1 MNHVAGTNPGANAQA
16 LNLDELSINTIRL
29 LAADAVQQ
37 ANSGHPGTPMGAA
50 PTAYALWQRYLRYDP
65 AAPEWINRDRF
76 VLSVGHASMLLY
88 ALLHLARVKGSP
100 ELYDGADRPAV
111 TLDDIKH
118 FRQAGSR
125 CPGHPE
131 YRMTSGVEATTGPLG
146 QGLGDSVGMAIA
158 GKFLA
163 ATYNRPGF
171 TLFDYNVYA
180 LCGDGDM
187 MEGISSEAASLAAHL
202 RLGNLC
208 WIYDSNTVTIEGHT
222 NIAYSEDVA
231 ARFLAYG
238 WNVTTVADAND
249 LTLLDR
255 AYQFFL
261 NNTGRPTLIL
271 VHSQIGY
278 GAPHLQGS
286 PKAHGEPLGAA
297 EVKLTKAFF
306 GFPPEESFVVP
317 AQVPEHFAA
326 GIGARGA
333 AAHAAWDALHAGYR
347 EAHPA
352 LARELDAMTA
362 GTLPEGWESALP
374 SFPPEPKGIATRE
387 ASGKVL
393 NALAQRIP
401 WLLGGAADL
410 APSTKTNLTFE
421 GAGSFEA
428 PGAFGDYH
436 GRNLHFGIR
445 EHAMVAAVNG
455 MALSGLRAFGAGFLI
470 FTDYAR
476 GAIRLSAIMELP
488 VIHIWTH
495 DSIGVG
501 EDGPTHQPVEQLL
514 ALRAIPGMVVI
525 RPADAN
531 ETAEA
536 WRVVL
541 NLKNRPASII
551 CSRQPL
557 PTIDRGKFAPAALL
571 AKGAYILADPA
582 EGKPSVILIGTGSE
596 VSLCMAAREK
606 LLGEGIAARVVSMPS
621 WELFEEQD
629 VAYRDHVL
637 PPAITA
643 RVTVEAASPL
653 GWERYAGSAGTV
665 LGMRSF
671 GLSAPLAVAA
681 ERFGFTVEKV
691 TEAAKRSLF

>member
-1 MNHVAGTNPGANAQA
+1 MPDSPDIDQLA
-16 LNLDELSINTIRL
+16 INTIRL
-29 LAADAVQQ
+29 LAADAVQK

-50 PTAYALWQRYLRYDP
+50 PTAYTLWQRYLRYDP
-65 AAPEWINRDRF
+65 AAPEWMNRDRF

-88 ALLHLARVKGSP
+88 ALIHLAGVKGSP
-100 ELYDGADRPAV
+100 EVYDGADRPAV

-158 GKFLA
+158 GKWLA
-163 ATYNRPGF
+163 ATYNRPDF

-180 LCGDGDM
+180 LCGDGGM
-187 MEGISSEAASLAAHL
+187 MEGIASEAASLAAHL
-202 RLGNLC
+202 RLSNLC

-222 NIAYSEDVA
+222 DIAYSEDVA

-255 AYQFFL
+255 AYQIFL
-261 NNTGRPTLIL
+261 KNTDRPTLIL
-271 VHSQIGY
+271 VHSHIGY
-278 GAPHLQGS
+278 GAPNLQGS
-286 PKAHGEPLGAA
+286 PKAHGEPLGEA
-297 EVKLTKAFF
+297 ELRLTKEFF
-306 GFPPEESFVVP
+306 GFSPDEHFVVSP
-317 AQVPEHFAA
+317 KVPKHFDA
-326 GIGARGA
+326 GIGARGK
-333 AAHAAWDALHAGYR
+333 AAHAAWDKLLAGYR
-347 EAHPA
+347 EAYPE
-352 LARELDAMTA
+352 LAKQVEAIYA
-362 GTLPEGWESALP
+362 GTLPEGWDADLP
-374 SFPPEPKGIATRE
+374 SFPADTKGMATRE
-387 ASGKVL
+387 SSGKVL
-393 NALAQRIP
+393 NVLAQRIP

-428 PGAFGDYH
+428 PGSVGDYR
-436 GRNLHFGIR
+436 GRNFHFGIR

-455 MALSGLRAFGAGFLI
+455 MVLSGLRAYGSGFLI

-476 GAIRLSAIMELP
+476 GAIRLSAIMELS

-514 ALRAIPGMVVI
+514 SLRAIPGMVVI

-531 ETAEA
+531 EVTEA
-536 WRVVL
+536 WRVVMK
-541 NLKNRPASII
+541 LKLRPAAIV

-557 PTIDRGKFAPAALL
+557 PTLDRGKFASAALL
-571 AKGAYILADPA
+571 AKGAYVLADP
-582 EGKPSVILIGTGSE
+582 EVGKPSVILIGTGSE

-606 LLGEGIAARVVSMPS
+606 LISEGIAVRVVSMPS
-621 WELFEEQD
+621 WELFDDQD
-629 VAYRDHVL
+629 QDYRDSVL
-637 PPAITA
+637 PPVVTA
-643 RVTVEAASPL
+643 RVTVEEASPI
-653 GWERYAGSAGTV
+653 GWDRFAGGTGIV
-665 LGMRSF
+665 LGMHSF
-671 GLSAPLAVAA
+671 GMSAPIAAAA
-681 ERFGFTVEKV
+681 EHFGFTVEKV
-691 TEAAKRSLF
+691 VEAAKKALAA